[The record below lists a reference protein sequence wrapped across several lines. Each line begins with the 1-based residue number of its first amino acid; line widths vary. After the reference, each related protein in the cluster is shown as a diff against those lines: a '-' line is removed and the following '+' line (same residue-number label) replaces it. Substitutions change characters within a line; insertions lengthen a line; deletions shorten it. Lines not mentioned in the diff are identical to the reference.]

1 MSIFTLADISGHNT
15 KGSSWIAIHNKVYD
29 VTHFLQQHPGG
40 EEVLLDV
47 LGTNATESF
56 EDVGHSEES
65 RELLSR
71 YLLGS
76 LHEDDC
82 EAWVEKKSVEKCEQ
96 NGKVNDNDASSLN
109 LIFIV
114 LLVGVCVI
122 SLCKCWNLLQ

>member
-1 MSIFTLADISGHNT
+1 M
-15 KGSSWIAIHNKVYD
+15 
-29 VTHFLQQHPGG
+29 THFLQQHPGG

-82 EAWVEKKSVEKCEQ
+82 EAWVEKNRITNNNDENAKTD
-96 NGKVNDNDASSLN
+96 GKDENAKTDQKDENAKTDGKET
-109 LIFIV
+109 II
-114 LLVGVCVI
+114 I
-122 SLCKCWNLLQ
+122 D